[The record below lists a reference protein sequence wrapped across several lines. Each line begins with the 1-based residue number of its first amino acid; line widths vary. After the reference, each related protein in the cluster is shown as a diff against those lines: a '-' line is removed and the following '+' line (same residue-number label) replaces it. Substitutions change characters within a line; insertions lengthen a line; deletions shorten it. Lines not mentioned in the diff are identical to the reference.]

1 MRCSLWSVVCFAM
14 LLGTAAAQ
22 DLPTTHDNGI
32 TITPDILAESIQE
45 SQDFWGPVRK
55 YLASEDC
62 TVGDPQHRAE
72 AVAFLKGVHD
82 ELHHRLFQQ
91 TEVEAMDLIKF
102 LGHRIRMFEVYRR
115 LRADIADDVA
125 LFGLIEHWEKSLRDD
140 VHSLP
145 AAEHPSKIEQLV
157 VSMDEI
163 GRKHGLTDSKIAAAA
178 KHWKMQ
184 GQVVQ
189 QIASTGAG
197 QFMIETSQKGK
208 KLDLRVGEILLHI
221 STAADW
227 VLIVRE
233 PAQPIGR
240 LDFLKSYASL
250 AEIRSKLTAA
260 AGSGSLR

>member
-14 LLGTAAAQ
+14 MFGTAAAQ

-55 YLASEDC
+55 YLTSEDC

-72 AVAFLKGVHD
+72 AVAFLKTVHD

-91 TEVEAMDLIKF
+91 TEVEAMDLIKY

-115 LRADIADDVA
+115 LRTEIADDVL
-125 LFGLIEHWEKSLRDD
+125 LFGVIQHWEQSLRD
-140 VHSLP
+140 VHSSP
-145 AAEHPSKIEQLV
+145 KAEHAAKIDALI
-157 VSMDEI
+157 VSMNDV
-163 GRKHGLTDSKIAAAA
+163 GRKHGLADAKIEAAA
-178 KHWKMQ
+178 KLWKVQ

-189 QIASTGAG
+189 QMAETAAG
-197 QFMIETSQKGK
+197 QMMLETEEKAK
-208 KLDLRVGEILLHI
+208 KLNLYVGEILLHI

-250 AEIRSKLTAA
+250 AEIRAKLVAA
-260 AGSGSLR
+260 ATTGSLR